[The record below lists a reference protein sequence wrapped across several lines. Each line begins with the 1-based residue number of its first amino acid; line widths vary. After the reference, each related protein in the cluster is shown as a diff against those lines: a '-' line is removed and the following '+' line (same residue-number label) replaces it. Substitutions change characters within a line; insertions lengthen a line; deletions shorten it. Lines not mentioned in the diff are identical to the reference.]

1 MQNSWWVNYHQILMV
16 NWNLLI
22 INGSSHLIDLDLEII
37 EIKNFGR
44 FPSSILQD
52 YSREEEFEILGR
64 KCKLVKYVL
73 SDLQS
78 NIKRGPQIISP
89 KDIAWIIYKSGL
101 STGDTVVE
109 AGSGSAA
116 LTLALAQSVAPKGK
130 VITFETN
137 SRHFKISKR
146 NIQMSPW
153 SNLVDIRNDEL
164 NDQIK
169 PIKTSSVILDL
180 PNPWEFVQ
188 WSQSSLRIG
197 GFMICYLPTVNQV
210 QNLLNSLG
218 GWKEVETIEIIQRSW
233 QAKSEVLRPHSNM
246 LGHTGFIVSARWN
259 G

>member
-1 MQNSWWVNYHQILMV
+1 MS

-22 INGSSHLIDLDLEII
+22 VDGFAHLVDLDSKVI
-37 EIKNFGR
+37 EVEGFGR
-44 FPSSILQD
+44 FPSEILKEHD
-52 YSREEEFEILGR
+52 FDTEFEIFG
-64 KCKLVKYVL
+64 KTGKIVKGVQ

-78 NIKRGPQIISP
+78 NLKRGPQIISP

-101 STGDTVVE
+101 VTGDTVVE

-116 LTLALAQSVAPKGK
+116 LTLALVQSIAPKGK

-137 SRHFKISKR
+137 SRHFKIAKR
-146 NIQMSPW
+146 NIEMSPW
-153 SNLVDIRNDEL
+153 SHLVEIRNEEL

-169 PIKTSSVILDL
+169 PIETSSIILDL
-180 PNPWEFVQ
+180 PNPWKFVK

-197 GFMICYLPTVNQV
+197 GFLICYLPTVNQV
-210 QNLLNSLG
+210 QNLLKSLDE
-218 GWKEVETIEIIQRSW
+218 WKAVETIEIIQRTW
-233 QAKSEVLRPHSNM
+233 QSKPDALRPHSNM

>member
-1 MQNSWWVNYHQILMV
+1 MS
-16 NWNLLI
+16 NWSLLI
-22 INGSSHLIDLDLEII
+22 IDGSAHLVDLDSKVI
-37 EIKNFGR
+37 EIAGFGR
-44 FPSSILQD
+44 FPGDILKEYD
-52 YSREEEFEILGR
+52 FDTEFEIFG
-64 KCKLVKYVL
+64 KKGKIVKGVQ

-78 NIKRGPQIISP
+78 NLKRGPQIISP

-116 LTLALAQSVAPKGK
+116 LTLALVQSVAPKGK

-137 SRHFKISKR
+137 SRHFKIAKR
-146 NIQMSPW
+146 NIEMSPW
-153 SNLVDIRNDEL
+153 SNLVEIKNDEL
-164 NDQIK
+164 NNQIE
-169 PIKTSSVILDL
+169 PIETSSVIFDL

-210 QNLLNSLG
+210 QNLIKSLG
-218 GWKEVETIEIIQRSW
+218 GWKEVEAIEIIQRSW
-233 QAKSEVLRPHSNM
+233 QSKPDALRPHSNM